1 MELYNSM
8 VQRNRLNLNA
18 MRNAGIIHYALF
30 WNGNN
35 GLQCTYFANNCQQS
49 TSVNRFFLNIIHKMI

>member
-1 MELYNSM
+1 
-8 VQRNRLNLNA
+8 

-35 GLQCTYFANNCQQS
+35 GWQCAYFVINGPQS
-49 TSVNRFFLNIIHKMI
+49 TSMNRRFFNIIDKMVQILQQQFIGSFRE